1 MLLMKCQSTSLSS
14 LSLPPPPHTTL
25 SISLSLFYLFHHF
38 SLSLHTHTHVLSL
51 SLYLSV
57 YLPSSGLI
65 SSIHLHIHLPVN
77 PSINLPNRSPN
88 RSKSIPLSLFLRPL
102 SGFLVA
108 DSLLEC
114 YPLSRSGCER
124 SVLDG
129 EGEMA
134 SQLCKPRLFCC
145 VYCRCHQRGGSS

>member
-1 MLLMKCQSTSLSS
+1 MPIHLLVFPFTTPAPPHHPLYFSFSLLSVSSFLSLSSHTHARS
-14 LSLPPPPHTTL
+14 LSLP
-25 SISLSLFYLFHHF
+25 I
-38 SLSLHTHTHVLSL
+38 
-51 SLYLSV
+51 SLYLSIC
-57 YLPSSGLI
+57 LPSSGLI

-77 PSINLPNRSPN
+77 PSIILPNRSPN